1 MQDYP
6 SFSRRDHSF
15 SAKNTHKLYYYFYFQ
30 YLCNNCVQD
39 RIFRRF
45 QGGTLP
51 FQRRIRTNCI
61 IIFIF
66 SIYAI
71 IVCKG
76 GFSVVFKAGT
86 ILFIAEYAPNVLLFF
101 FLVYML

>member
-1 MQDYP
+1 ML
-6 SFSRRDHSF
+6 SLFSMPAHSF
-15 SAKNTHKLYYYFYFQ
+15 SDQNTHKLYYYFYFQ

-45 QGGTLP
+45 QGGTIP

-71 IVCKG
+71 ILCKT
-76 GFSVVFKAGT
+76 GFSVVFKAGPF
-86 ILFIAEYAPNVLLFF
+86 LFSAEYATIVFLFL
-101 FLVYML
+101 FLIFMQ